1 MRVVLDPDLCQGH
14 AECEF
19 AAPEVFSVP
28 RRGVVE
34 IRRDALPGSLPD
46 TLLDAVREAVRN
58 CPTRALRLED

>member
-1 MRVVLDPDLCQGH
+1 MRVVSDPDLCQGH

-28 RRGVVE
+28 RRGVVKVLL
-34 IRRDALPGSLPD
+34 DSPPD
-46 TLLDAVREAVRN
+46 TLLDAVRDAVRN